1 MVLNNMLTDQIFH
14 IQSLMIPVSDD
25 YQYQAPKDLTF
36 EQEVAIEKGRRVQAI
51 SDMKHFMGNEMGK
64 GKDYTAEATF
74 YCDEHGYDLK
84 KAKEA
89 FLADKQF
96 ESS

>member
-14 IQSLMIPVSDD
+14 MSQILIPVSEN
-25 YQYQAPKDLTF
+25 YQYQAPKEMTF
-36 EQEVAIEKGRRVQAI
+36 EQEVAIEKRRRGEAI
-51 SDMKHFMGNEMGK
+51 SHMRKFLTDEMGQ
-64 GKDYTAEATF
+64 GKDYTAEATY

-89 FLADKQF
+89 FLADK
-96 ESS
+96 